1 MKIIVFIILSIIIA
15 FLPLNVLRTA
25 ISDPNFGSFGG
36 KAAYFRLLFILGI
49 VALLIYGLF
58 NLMF

>member
-1 MKIIVFIILSIIIA
+1 MKVIIFIILSILIA
-15 FLPLNVLRTA
+15 ILPFNVLRMA
-25 ISDPNFGSFGG
+25 IANPNFGSFGG

-49 VALLIYGLF
+49 AVLFIWGLF

>member
-1 MKIIVFIILSIIIA
+1 MKIIVFLILSIIIA
-15 FLPLNVLRTA
+15 ILPLNVLRRA
-25 ISDPNFGSFGG
+25 MADPNFGSFGG

-49 VALLIYGLF
+49 AALLIYGLF